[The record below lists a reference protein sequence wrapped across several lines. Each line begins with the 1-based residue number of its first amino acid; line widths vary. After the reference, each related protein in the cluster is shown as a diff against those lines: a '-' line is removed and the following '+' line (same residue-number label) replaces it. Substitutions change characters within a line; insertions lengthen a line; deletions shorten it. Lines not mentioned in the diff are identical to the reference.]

1 MNENKKNVTANQASA
16 NVDASTSKEE
26 AVMNNTA
33 ETENANVQ
41 QDQIPAEQQESQVPA
56 VAEPETEKVSF
67 WTKVKNGAKKVGKVA
82 GIAALVIGGCIVGE
96 KIGEAVGFDKATDNY
111 DKLSKSGSSSDDED
125 EDDDD
130 NEIDGG
136 DYTEVDDES

>member
-1 MNENKKNVTANQASA
+1 MGKENNVTANQAA
-16 NVDASTSKEE
+16 VNTDASTENKEE

-33 ETENANVQ
+33 ETEKVQ
-41 QDQIPAEQQESQVPA
+41 QENVPVEQSNDQVPA

-125 EDDDD
+125 DEDDED
-130 NEIDGG
+130 EIDGG
-136 DYTEVDDES
+136 DYTEVDES

>member
-1 MNENKKNVTANQASA
+1 MKENNNVTANQAA
-16 NVDASTSKEE
+16 VNTDASTENKEE

-33 ETENANVQ
+33 TENVNVQ
-41 QDQIPAEQQESQVPA
+41 QENVPVEQQNDQVPA
-56 VAEPETEKVSF
+56 VAEPEVEKVSF

-111 DKLSKSGSSSDDED
+111 DKLSKSGDSSSDDDD
-125 EDDDD
+125 EDDED
-130 NEIDGG
+130 EIDGG
-136 DYTEVDDES
+136 DYTEVDES

>member
-1 MNENKKNVTANQASA
+1 MNKENNNVTANQASA
-16 NVDASTSKEE
+16 NVDASKEKEE

-33 ETENANVQ
+33 ETENVNVQ
-41 QDQIPAEQQESQVPA
+41 QENVPAEQQNDQVPA
-56 VAEPETEKVSF
+56 VAEPEKVSF

-125 EDDDD
+125 DEDEED
-130 NEIDGG
+130 EIDGG
-136 DYTEVDDES
+136 DYTEVDES